1 MIPSLRSVMSPSCP
15 SHGASPASPVS
26 WARESMTNMPGT
38 NLTREEAS
46 ERAAIVSTE
55 TYDVQLDLTLDTT
68 TSGGAG
74 RFGSVTTI
82 AFGATPGSS
91 TFVDL
96 VDGDISSI
104 TLNGAAVDLSAYA
117 DHRIALT
124 ELAEHN
130 ELVVAATLPY
140 SHSGEGLH
148 RFVDPVDDKV
158 YLYTQFEVPDARRV
172 FATFEQPDLKATF
185 VFHVTAPSHWA
196 VVSNSPTPEPEV
208 DGETSTWHFAPTKT
222 MSTYITALVAGE
234 YVSVTDTYQGAYGEI
249 PLGIFCRQSVAAH
262 LDADDIFL
270 ITKQGFEFFEGA
282 FEMGYPFGKYDQLF
296 VPEYNMGAMENAGA
310 VTFRDEMIFRSR
322 QTVAAYESRANTIL
336 HEMAHMWFGDLVTMR
351 WWDDLWLNESFAEF
365 AAAHASSNATRF
377 TDSWTSFTNARK
389 NWAYRQDQLPSTH
402 PIAAD
407 NYDLH
412 AVEANFDGITYAKG
426 ASALKQLVAWVG
438 EKDFFA
444 GLRAYFGKHAYGNTE
459 LSDLLVE
466 LEAASGREL
475 GDWAKEWL
483 QTSGVNTL
491 RAQFETDES
500 GAFTSFSIE
509 QTAIEAYPTL
519 RRHRIAIGL
528 YNRVDGRLVR
538 TERIETDIRGAS
550 TPIAELVD
558 HVQPD
563 LILLNDDDL
572 TYAKIRLDERS
583 FQTLTESIAT
593 FEDSLPRALSW
604 GSAWDMT
611 RDAELSGADFVT
623 LVLAGVGSETDL
635 TAVSALLRQGNS
647 AVNLYTAEHARPA
660 LAERWEAG
668 VNQLVDAAEPGS
680 DHQLALVRALASAS
694 SSPQRL
700 RDILAGSLD
709 GLTIDT
715 DLRWTLVTALARL
728 GDADETEIAAELERD
743 HTISGQERA
752 AAARAIR
759 PSAEAKEAAWQIAA
773 VDPSTPNE
781 TRRQTAVA
789 FQVSGQADIL
799 EPYVDRYLELASTVV
814 DDMGVW
820 IGQVALIY
828 LFPLA
833 NPSQVALDKVDA
845 WLAST
850 SAGSAAKRYVSEGR
864 DDLARALRAQAAF

>member
-1 MIPSLRSVMSPSCP
+1 
-15 SHGASPASPVS
+15 
-26 WARESMTNMPGT
+26 MPGT

-46 ERAAIVSTE
+46 ERASIVSTE
-55 TYDVQLDLTLDTT
+55 TYDVQLDLTLDSDT
-68 TSGGAG
+68 

-82 AFGATPGSS
+82 AFTATPGAS

-96 VDGDISSI
+96 VDGEISSI
-104 TLNGAAVDLSAYA
+104 TLNDASVDLSAY
-117 DHRIALT
+117 DDNRIALT
-124 ELAEHN
+124 GLAESN
-130 ELVVAATLPY
+130 VLRVETTLPY
-140 SHSGEGLH
+140 SRSGEGLH
-148 RFVDPVDDKV
+148 RFVDPVDQRV

-185 VFHVTAPSHWA
+185 EFHITAPSVWA
-196 VVSNSPTPEPEV
+196 VVSNSPTPEPESAAE
-208 DGETSTWHFAPTKT
+208 GTSTWHFAPTKR
-222 MSTYITALVAGE
+222 MSTYITALIAGE
-234 YVSVTDTYQGAYGEI
+234 YVSVTDSYRGAYEAI
-249 PLGIFCRQSVAAH
+249 PLGIFCRQSLVEH

-270 ITKQGFEFFEGA
+270 VTKQGFEFFEGA

-322 QTVAAYESRANTIL
+322 QTVAAYEQRANTIL
-336 HEMAHMWFGDLVTMR
+336 HEMAHMWFGDLVTMK

-365 AAAHASSNATRF
+365 AASHAATNATRF

-444 GLRAYFGKHAYGNTE
+444 GLRAYFGKHAYDNTQ

-466 LEAASGREL
+466 LEEASGREL
-475 GDWAKEWL
+475 GEWAQEWL

-491 RAQFETDES
+491 RAKFETDAA

-509 QTAIEAYPTL
+509 QSAIEAYPTL

-528 YNRVDGRLVR
+528 YDQVDGRLVR
-538 TERIETDIRGAS
+538 TERVETDIRGAS
-550 TPIAELVD
+550 TQIDELLD
-558 HVQPD
+558 TRQPD

-583 FQTLTESIAT
+583 FATLIQSIAT
-593 FEDSLPRALSW
+593 FEESLPRALCW

-611 RDAELSGADFVT
+611 RDAELSSSDFVT

-635 TAVSALLRQGNS
+635 TAVGSLLRQGLG
-647 AVNLYTAEHARPA
+647 AVNLYTSDAARPE
-660 LAERWEAG
+660 LAERWESG
-668 VNQLVDAAEPGS
+668 VRTLLDSAEPGS
-680 DHQLALVRALASAS
+680 DHQLALVRAYASAAS
-694 SSPQRL
+694 GPTHL
-700 RDILAGSLD
+700 REILD
-709 GLTIDT
+709 GGLEGLTVDA

-728 GDADETEIAAELERD
+728 GEAGEEEISSELERD
-743 HTISGQERA
+743 NTISGQENA
-752 AAARAIR
+752 VAARAIR
-759 PSAEAKEAAWQIAA
+759 PLAEAKAEAWQIAA

-781 TRRQTAVA
+781 TRRQAALA
-789 FQVSGQADIL
+789 FQVAGQADVL
-799 EPYVDRYLELASTVV
+799 EPYVDRYLEMAGTII

-820 IGQVALIY
+820 IGQIALIY
-828 LFPLA
+828 LFPSA
-833 NPSQVALDKVDA
+833 NPSQAALDKVDA
-845 WLAST
+845 WLSST
-850 SAGSAAKRYVSEGR
+850 TANPAAKRYVSEGR
-864 DDLARALRAQAAF
+864 DDLARALKAQQAF

>member
-1 MIPSLRSVMSPSCP
+1 M
-15 SHGASPASPVS
+15 A
-26 WARESMTNMPGT
+26 NMPGT

-46 ERAAIVSTE
+46 ERASIVSTE
-55 TYDVQLDLTLDTT
+55 TYDVQLDLTLDSET
-68 TSGGAG
+68 
-74 RFGSVTTI
+74 RFGSVSTI
-82 AFGATPGSS
+82 RFGATPGAS

-104 TLNGAAVDLSAYA
+104 TLNGDAVPVDAYG

-124 ELAEHN
+124 GLAETN
-130 ELVVAATLPY
+130 ELVVEATLPY
-140 SHSGEGLH
+140 SRSGEGLH
-148 RFVDPVDDKV
+148 RFVDPADDRV

-172 FATFEQPDLKATF
+172 FATFEQPDLKAVFT
-185 VFHVTAPSHWA
+185 FHVTAPSHWA
-196 VVSNSPTPEPEV
+196 VVSNSPTPEPEAAGEGP
-208 DGETSTWHFAPTKT
+208 DGTSRATWHFAPTKT
-222 MSTYITALVAGE
+222 MSTYITALIAGE
-234 YVSVTDTYQGAYGEI
+234 YVSVTDSYQGSYDEI
-249 PLGIFCRQSVAAH
+249 PLGIFCRQSVREH

-270 ITKQGFEFFEGA
+270 ITKQGFEFFEGV

-310 VTFRDEMIFRSR
+310 VTFRDEMLFRSR

-365 AAAHASSNATRF
+365 AAAHASTNATRF

-444 GLRAYFGKHAYGNTE
+444 GLRAYFGKHAYGNTQ

-475 GDWAKEWL
+475 GDWSKEWL

-491 RAQFETDES
+491 RAQFQTDAS

-509 QTAIEAYPTL
+509 QTAIDAYPTL

-528 YNRVDGRLVR
+528 YNRVDGKLVR
-538 TERIETDIRGAS
+538 TERVETDIRGAS
-550 TPIAELVD
+550 TPIDELVG

-583 FQTLTESIAT
+583 FTTLTESIAT
-593 FEDSLPRALSW
+593 FEESLPRALSW

-635 TAVSALLRQGNS
+635 TAVSALLRQGSS
-647 AVNLYTAEHARPA
+647 AVNLYTSDEARPA

-668 VNQLVDAAEPGS
+668 LNELVDAAEPGS

-694 SSPQRL
+694 SDPARL
-700 RDILAGSLD
+700 RSILAGGLD

-728 GDADETEIAAELERD
+728 GDADEAEIAAELERD
-743 HTISGQERA
+743 TTISGQERA
-752 AAARAIR
+752 AAARTIR
-759 PSAEAKEAAWQIAA
+759 PSAEAKEVAWQIAA

-781 TRRQTAVA
+781 TRRQTAGA

-799 EPYVDRYLELASTVV
+799 EPFVDRYLQMATTII

-820 IGQVALIY
+820 IGQVALVY

-833 NPSQVALDKVDA
+833 NPSQATLDKVDA

-850 SAGSAAKRYVSEGR
+850 SANPAAVRYVSEGR
-864 DDLARALRAQAAF
+864 DDLARALKAQSAF

>member
-1 MIPSLRSVMSPSCP
+1 
-15 SHGASPASPVS
+15 
-26 WARESMTNMPGT
+26 MPGT

-55 TYDVQLDLTLDTT
+55 TYDVQLDLTLDSET
-68 TSGGAG
+68 

-82 AFGATPGSS
+82 TFGATPGAS

-96 VDGDISSI
+96 VDGEISSI
-104 TLNGAAVDLSAYA
+104 TLNGAAVDVSTYV
-117 DHRIALT
+117 DSRIPL
-124 ELAEHN
+124 EGLAESN
-130 ELVVAATLPY
+130 TLVVESTQAY
-140 SHSGEGLH
+140 SRSGEGLH
-148 RFVDPVDDKV
+148 RFVDPVDGKI

-196 VVSNSPTPEPEV
+196 VVSNSPTPEPEAAAA
-208 DGETSTWHFAPTKT
+208 GASTWHFAPTKK
-222 MSTYITALVAGE
+222 MSTYITALIAGE
-234 YVSVTDTYQGAYGEI
+234 YVSVTDSYRGAYDEI
-249 PLGIFCRQSVAAH
+249 PLGIFCRQSVREF

-336 HEMAHMWFGDLVTMR
+336 HEMAHMWFGDLVTMK

-365 AAAHASSNATRF
+365 AASHASTNATRF

-444 GLRAYFGKHAYGNTE
+444 GLRAYFGKHAYGNTQ

-475 GDWAKEWL
+475 GDWTQEWL

-491 RAQFETDES
+491 RASFETDEN

-509 QTAIEAYPTL
+509 QTAIDAYPTL

-528 YNRVDGRLVR
+528 YDRIDGLLVR

-550 TPIAELVD
+550 TEITELLD
-558 HVQPD
+558 HQQPD

-572 TYAKIRLDERS
+572 TYAKIRLDDRS
-583 FQTLTESIAT
+583 FATLVDSIAT
-593 FEDSLPRALSW
+593 FEDSLPRALCW

-647 AVNLYTAEHARPA
+647 AVNLYTADAARPA

-668 VNQLVDAAEPGS
+668 LRTLVDAAEPGS
-680 DHQLALVRALASAS
+680 DHQLALVRAYASAAS
-694 SSPQRL
+694 GPAFL
-700 RDILAGSLD
+700 REVLDGSLE
-709 GLTIDT
+709 GLSLDT

-728 GDADETEIAAELERD
+728 GEADEAEIAATLEGD
-743 HTISGQERA
+743 NTIAGQERA
-752 AAARAIR
+752 AAARTIR
-759 PSAEAKEAAWQIAA
+759 PLAEAKEAAWHTAA

-799 EPYVDRYLELASTVV
+799 EPFVDRYLEMATTVI

-833 NPSQVALDKVDA
+833 NPTQSTLDKVDA

-850 SAGSAAKRYVSEGR
+850 TANPAAIRYVSEGR
-864 DDLARALRAQAAF
+864 DDLARALRAQAAFQ

>member
-1 MIPSLRSVMSPSCP
+1 
-15 SHGASPASPVS
+15 
-26 WARESMTNMPGT
+26 MPGT

-46 ERAAIVSTE
+46 ERASIVSTE
-55 TYDVQLDLTLDTT
+55 TYDVQLDLTLD
-68 TSGGAG
+68 SPASDGPG

-82 AFGATPGSS
+82 RFGATPGAS

-96 VDGDISSI
+96 VDAEPSSI
-104 TLNGAAVDLSAYA
+104 TLNGAEVPLDAHD
-117 DHRIALT
+117 DNRIALSG
-124 ELAEHN
+124 LAASN
-130 ELVVAATLPY
+130 ELVVTATCAY
-140 SHSGEGLH
+140 SRSGEGLH

-196 VVSNSPTPEPEV
+196 VVSNSPTPEPEPAA
-208 DGETSTWHFAPTKT
+208 DGTATWHFAPTKK

-234 YVSVTDTYQGAYGEI
+234 YVSVTDSYRGAYDEI
-249 PLGIFCRQSVAAH
+249 PLGIFCRQSVREH

-270 ITKQGFEFFEGA
+270 ITKQGFEFFEGV

-336 HEMAHMWFGDLVTMR
+336 HEMAHMWFGDLVTMK

-444 GLRAYFGKHAYGNTE
+444 GLRAYFDKHAYGNTE

-475 GDWAKEWL
+475 GDWAQEWL

-491 RAQFETDES
+491 RATFDTDET
-500 GAFTSFSIE
+500 GAFTAFSIE

-528 YNRVDGRLVR
+528 YNKVDGKLVR

-550 TPIAELVD
+550 TMVEELVG

-563 LILLNDDDL
+563 LLLLNGDDL
-572 TYAKIRLDERS
+572 TYAKLRLDERAV
-583 FQTLTESIAT
+583 AT
-593 FEDSLPRALSW
+593 RGDRLARGGGRRPRAGGW
-604 GSAWDMT
+604 G
-611 RDAELSGADFVT
+611 G
-623 LVLAGVGSETDL
+623 G
-635 TAVSALLRQGNS
+635 
-647 AVNLYTAEHARPA
+647 
-660 LAERWEAG
+660 
-668 VNQLVDAAEPGS
+668 
-680 DHQLALVRALASAS
+680 
-694 SSPQRL
+694 
-700 RDILAGSLD
+700 
-709 GLTIDT
+709 
-715 DLRWTLVTALARL
+715 
-728 GDADETEIAAELERD
+728 
-743 HTISGQERA
+743 
-752 AAARAIR
+752 
-759 PSAEAKEAAWQIAA
+759 
-773 VDPSTPNE
+773 
-781 TRRQTAVA
+781 
-789 FQVSGQADIL
+789 
-799 EPYVDRYLELASTVV
+799 
-814 DDMGVW
+814 
-820 IGQVALIY
+820 
-828 LFPLA
+828 
-833 NPSQVALDKVDA
+833 
-845 WLAST
+845 
-850 SAGSAAKRYVSEGR
+850 
-864 DDLARALRAQAAF
+864 